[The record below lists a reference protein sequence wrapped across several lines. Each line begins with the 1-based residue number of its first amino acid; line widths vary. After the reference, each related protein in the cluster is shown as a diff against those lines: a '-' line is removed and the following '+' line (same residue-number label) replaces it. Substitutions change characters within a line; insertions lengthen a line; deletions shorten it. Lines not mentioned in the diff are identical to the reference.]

1 MLVLLRLYRGCKE
14 SLYPMIFL
22 FITVN
27 SRKRYKS
34 GGPPDFS
41 VLLGKDTP
49 RSRQLLDGT
58 SKYVSRELL
67 RGISL

>member
-34 GGPPDFS
+34 GGPPDLS
-41 VLLGKDTP
+41 GELLGKDTP
-49 RSRQLLDGT
+49 RSR
-58 SKYVSRELL
+58 
-67 RGISL
+67 